1 MVNKTR
7 IPIVW
12 SIGHSDSSGGTGIQ
26 ADIHTFHDFN
36 VYGCNVIT
44 SIIAQNSFATGYSV
58 AAERKAVI
66 AQINALDSDLPASVI
81 KLGMV
86 PNAEIL
92 EPIAKYLADF
102 DGPVIYDLELR
113 TSENWILNH
122 FEQLKTQLLPHV
134 ELLVVNS
141 EEAEDLTDIEIQ
153 QPEDLVVM
161 ARQLLD
167 TGAKG
172 VLITGARF
180 ATAEGRRFDY
190 WSDGQGDCWVSVDV
204 VDSVNNRGGGSTLSA
219 ALAAALAAGRSLEE
233 AIAIAKAYVT
243 RGIRN
248 ANCLGSGPGSVA
260 HHGLPEGDEDQPELS
275 RDKPSVQ
282 LS

>member
-58 AAERKAVI
+58 AAERKVVI

-86 PNAEIL
+86 PNLETL

-102 DGPVIYDLELR
+102 DGPVIYDLELQ
-113 TSENWILNH
+113 TSENWIAGA
-122 FEQLKTQLLPHV
+122 FDQLKALLLPHV
-134 ELLVVNS
+134 ELLVANS
-141 EEAEDLTDIEIQ
+141 DEAEALTDVSIQ
-153 QPEDLVVM
+153 QPEDLEAM
-161 ARQLLD
+161 AQQLLT
-167 TGAKG
+167 TGVSS

-180 ATAEGRRFDY
+180 ASVEGRRFDY
-190 WSDGQGDCWVSVDV
+190 WSDGQAHCWVSVDV

-219 ALAAALAAGRSLEE
+219 ALAAALAGGRTLEE
-233 AIAIAKAYVT
+233 AIVVAKAYVT
-243 RGIRN
+243 RGIRS

-260 HHGLPEGDEDQPELS
+260 HHGLPQGDEDQPELS
-275 RDKPSVQ
+275 RNKPLV
-282 LS
+282 